1 MFTIMLA
8 AVFLLQNLY
17 GLKDK
22 SCLSAADIKV
32 SDIDNI
38 QFSVTIV
45 VLGILLLSFIKP
57 LWFVF

>member
-1 MFTIMLA
+1 M
-8 AVFLLQNLY
+8 LQNLY

-22 SCLSAADIKV
+22 SCLAASEVKV

-38 QFSVTIV
+38 QFFTAAV
-45 VLGILLLSFIKP
+45 VLAILLLSFIKP